1 MSGEI
6 VIPSSFAEV
15 LGEIDAGVME
25 RIASKSLCDMAC
37 NVMDQKRKGKIIIT
51 LELDHIKNT
60 QQVNI
65 KSSIKAHMPTM
76 DNGDRTETVK
86 RDTAMFVGK
95 YGKLSIVPDTQMT
108 IPGMEKKAT
117 DADSK
122 S

>member
-37 NVMDQKRKGKIIIT
+37 NVMDQKRKGKIVIT

-76 DNGDRTETVK
+76 DNGDRMETVK

-95 YGKLSIVPDTQMT
+95 FGKLSVVPDTQLGL
-108 IPGMEKKAT
+108 PGMEKKAAGT
-117 DADSK
+117 DK
-122 S
+122 T